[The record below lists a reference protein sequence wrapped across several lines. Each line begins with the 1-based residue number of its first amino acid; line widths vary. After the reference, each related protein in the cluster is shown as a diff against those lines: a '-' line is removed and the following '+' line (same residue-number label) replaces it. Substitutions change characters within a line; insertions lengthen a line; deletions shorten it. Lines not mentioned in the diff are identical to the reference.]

1 VRELAAVV
9 LAMLSSSLYG
19 GASALQALEAR
30 RVPAEAALRAN
41 LIMRLLRRPLWL
53 LGSGAGVVG
62 WVCSAAALALASVAL
77 VQPALGLGLIVLLVL
92 ASRMLGERVGPVE
105 IAGASAIVVSVA
117 ILAWAGPTE
126 ATSFTTGGTWAIGIA
141 LALIAAAPFALR
153 AVGRAGG
160 LATSIAAGLGWASV
174 GLATALV
181 VDAIGNR
188 RWLEV
193 ILWGAAVGLASWATL
208 LSEMTALQ
216 FWPATRSI
224 PIVFSLEMAVPA
236 AVTPLLAVGSSPPHP
251 VLFVLALGLAC
262 AGAALVGRSR
272 GVAQQFAA

>member
-1 VRELAAVV
+1 MRELAAVV
-9 LAMLSSSLYG
+9 LAMISSSLYG

-30 RVPAEAALRAN
+30 RVPASAALRAS
-41 LIMRLLRRPLWL
+41 LITRLLRRPLWL

-92 ASRMLGERVGPVE
+92 ASRMLGERVGAVE
-105 IAGASAIVVSVA
+105 IAGASAIVVAVA

-126 ATSFTTGGTWAIGIA
+126 STSFTTGGTWAIGVA

-153 AVGRAGG
+153 AAGFAGG
-160 LATSIAAGLGWASV
+160 LQTSIAAGLGWASV

-181 VDAIGNR
+181 VDALGNR
-188 RWLEV
+188 RWLECV
-193 ILWGAAVGLASWATL
+193 AWGAAVGLASWATL
-208 LSEMTALQ
+208 LAEMTALQ

-251 VLFVLALGLAC
+251 VLFVLALALAC
-262 AGAALVGRSR
+262 AGAVLVGRSR
-272 GVAQQFAA
+272 GVAQQFAG